1 MTFFDISRK
10 MLKAGFYKY
19 RLYFLCNLSATAL
32 FCCFAVISTNRTFM
46 NASIVNSSISNN
58 IYLPF
63 FLSAVFLFFFLPA
76 SCQAFLASRKQEYGV
91 MFSLGMSRKEAFRN
105 LLFENV
111 IISVL
116 ALAIALAAGTVLS
129 FLFFSVIIYAIDVHG
144 VQWQFCP
151 EAYKLTAVLY
161 TVVVAVAFI
170 LNAGRLMLDKIGTLL
185 KAQYRAE
192 KTGKIGTFLCR
203 LAPNYM
209 RFHLVEWSF
218 VRRHK
223 KEWECRYVLA
233 SLIIAVS
240 VMLTGV
246 CVTLYPAFLQDAK
259 SYSPYD
265 MVYSEIYGMNQVSV
279 QDVLHILEK
288 NGVTVEQVIQL
299 PYIRDDVFN
308 YLPVTEINRDFGCD
322 YQIQEGEFLNL
333 FQYNLE
339 DGYEHNIQPVS
350 TVTISGDRKL
360 QSVGTDVKILFNQNP
375 TFADKTLIINDSD
388 FEKLSAD
395 ITGSAGIA
403 NLFQFQ
409 NWEDSYAG
417 VCEVKEY
424 LQESNQLNEDEQTY
438 YELSSK
444 VEKYQDAKKS
454 GQFLLFL
461 MAFVI
466 GLMIMAEFLLIHS
479 RIQAEKEENSRV
491 VCSLRMLGM
500 IDKEIVKC
508 LCYKNFLRFI
518 PPSVV
523 GTILSFL
530 PSYYLNE
537 SYGMGT
543 NGILAGIVFGVI
555 MTVGTFVVI
564 RRYSEK
570 EEKLYESGFI
580 IQGRGFFERIF

>member
-10 MLKAGFYKY
+10 MLKVGFHKY
-19 RLYFLCNLSATAL
+19 RLYFLCNLSAAAL

-46 NASIVNSSISNN
+46 NGSIVNSSISNN

-63 FLSAVFLFFFLPA
+63 FLSAVFLIFFLPV

-91 MFSLGMSRKEAFRN
+91 MFSLGMSRKEAFEN

-111 IISVL
+111 LISVL
-116 ALAIALAAGTVLS
+116 ALAIALVAGTVLS
-129 FLFFSVIIYAIDVHG
+129 FLFFAVIIYAIDVHG

-161 TVVVAVAFI
+161 TVVVAVSFI
-170 LNAGRLMLDKIGTLL
+170 LNAGRLMLDKIGTLM

-192 KTGKIGTFLCR
+192 KIGKIGTILCR

-209 RFHLVEWSF
+209 TFHLVGLSF

-223 KEWECRYVLA
+223 KEWGLRYLLA
-233 SLIIAVS
+233 SLMIAVS
-240 VMLTGV
+240 VTLAGI
-246 CVTLYPAFLQDAK
+246 CLTLYPAFLQDAK

-265 MVYSEIYGMNQVSV
+265 MVYSEIYGMNQVPL
-279 QDVLHILEK
+279 QDVIHILEK
-288 NGVTVEQVIQL
+288 NGVAVEQIIRL

-308 YLPVTEINRDFGCD
+308 YFPVTEINRDFGCD
-322 YQIQEGEFLNL
+322 YQIQEGQFLNL
-333 FQYNLE
+333 FQYDLE

-350 TVTISGDRKL
+350 AVTISGDRKL
-360 QSVGTDVKILFNQNP
+360 RSVGTDVKILFNQNP

-388 FEKLSAD
+388 FAKLRAD
-395 ITGSAGIA
+395 TPGGAGIA

-417 VCEVKEY
+417 VSGVKEY
-424 LQESNQLNEDEQTY
+424 LHENNPLDENEQLY
-438 YELSSK
+438 YEISSK
-444 VEKYQDAKKS
+444 VEKYQDAEKS
-454 GQFLLFL
+454 GEFLLFL

-466 GLMIMAEFLLIHS
+466 GLIIMAAFLLIHS
-479 RIQAEKEENSRV
+479 CIQIEKEENSRA
-491 VCSLRMLGM
+491 VCSLRLLGM
-500 IDKEIVKC
+500 TDKEIVKC

-518 PPSVV
+518 PPAVV

-537 SYGMGT
+537 RYGMGT
-543 NGILAGIVFGVI
+543 NGILAEIVFGVI
-555 MTVGTFVVI
+555 LAIGIFVVI

-570 EEKLYESGFI
+570 EVKIY
-580 IQGRGFFERIF
+580 

>member
-10 MLKAGFYKY
+10 MLKVGFHKY
-19 RLYFLCNLSATAL
+19 RLYFLCNLSAAAL

-46 NASIVNSSISNN
+46 NGSIVNSSISNN

-63 FLSAVFLFFFLPA
+63 FLSAVFLIFFLPI

-91 MFSLGMSRKEAFRN
+91 MFSLGMSRKEAFEN

-111 IISVL
+111 LISVL
-116 ALAIALAAGTVLS
+116 ALAIALVAGTVLS
-129 FLFFSVIIYAIDVHG
+129 FLFFAVIIYAIDVHG

-161 TVVVAVAFI
+161 TVVVAVSFI
-170 LNAGRLMLDKIGTLL
+170 LNAGRLMLDKIGTLM

-192 KTGKIGTFLCR
+192 KIGKIGTILCR

-209 RFHLVEWSF
+209 TFHLVGLSF

-223 KEWECRYVLA
+223 KEWGLRYLLA
-233 SLIIAVS
+233 SLMIAVS
-240 VMLTGV
+240 VTLAGI
-246 CVTLYPAFLQDAK
+246 CLTLYPAFLQDAK

-265 MVYSEIYGMNQVSV
+265 MVYSEIYGMNQVPL
-279 QDVLHILEK
+279 QDVIHILEK
-288 NGVTVEQVIQL
+288 NGVAVEQIIRL

-308 YLPVTEINRDFGCD
+308 YFPATEINRDFGCD
-322 YQIQEGEFLNL
+322 YQIQEGQFLNL
-333 FQYNLE
+333 FQYDLE

-350 TVTISGDRKL
+350 AVTISGDRKL
-360 QSVGTDVKILFNQNP
+360 RSVGTDVKILFNQNP

-388 FEKLSAD
+388 FAKLRAD
-395 ITGSAGIA
+395 TPGGAGIA

-417 VCEVKEY
+417 VSGVKEY
-424 LQESNQLNEDEQTY
+424 LHENNPLDENEQLY
-438 YELSSK
+438 YEISSK
-444 VEKYQDAKKS
+444 VEKYQDAEKS
-454 GQFLLFL
+454 GEFLLFL

-466 GLMIMAEFLLIHS
+466 GLIIMAAFLLIHS
-479 RIQAEKEENSRV
+479 CIQTEKEENSRA
-491 VCSLRMLGM
+491 VCSLRLLGM
-500 IDKEIVKC
+500 TDKEIVKC

-518 PPSVV
+518 PPAVV

-555 MTVGTFVVI
+555 LAIGIFIVI

-570 EEKLYESGFI
+570 EVKIY
-580 IQGRGFFERIF
+580 

>member
-19 RLYFLCNLSATAL
+19 QLYFLCNLSATAL

-63 FLSAVFLFFFLPA
+63 FLSAVFLVFFLPV

-91 MFSLGMSRKEAFRN
+91 MFSLGMSRKEAFEN

-111 IISVL
+111 LISVL
-116 ALAIALAAGTVLS
+116 ALAIALVAGTVLS
-129 FLFFSVIIYAIDVHG
+129 FLFFAVIIYAIDVHG

-161 TVVVAVAFI
+161 TVVVAVSFI
-170 LNAGRLMLDKIGTLL
+170 LNAGRLMLDKIGTLM

-192 KTGKIGTFLCR
+192 KIGKIGTILCR

-209 RFHLVEWSF
+209 TFHLVGLSF

-223 KEWECRYVLA
+223 KEWGLRYLLA
-233 SLIIAVS
+233 SLMIAVS
-240 VMLTGV
+240 VTLAGI
-246 CVTLYPAFLQDAK
+246 CLTLYPAFLQDAN

-265 MVYSEIYGMNQVSV
+265 MVYSEIYGMNQVPL
-279 QDVLHILEK
+279 QDVIHILEK
-288 NGVTVEQVIQL
+288 NGVAVEQIIRL

-308 YLPVTEINRDFGCD
+308 YFPVTEINRDFGCD
-322 YQIQEGEFLNL
+322 YQIQEGQFLNL
-333 FQYNLE
+333 FQYDLE

-350 TVTISGDRKL
+350 AVTISGDRKL
-360 QSVGTDVKILFNQNP
+360 RSVGTDVKILFNQNP

-388 FEKLSAD
+388 FAKLRAD
-395 ITGSAGIA
+395 TPGGAGIA

-417 VCEVKEY
+417 VSGVKEY
-424 LQESNQLNEDEQTY
+424 LHENNPLDENEQLY
-438 YELSSK
+438 YEISSK
-444 VEKYQDAKKS
+444 VEKYQDAEKS
-454 GQFLLFL
+454 GEFLLFL

-466 GLMIMAEFLLIHS
+466 GLIIMAAFLLIHS
-479 RIQAEKEENSRV
+479 CIQTEKEENSRA
-491 VCSLRMLGM
+491 VCSLRLLGM
-500 IDKEIVKC
+500 TDKEIVKC

-518 PPSVV
+518 PPAVV

-555 MTVGTFVVI
+555 LAIGIFVVI

-570 EEKLYESGFI
+570 EVKIY
-580 IQGRGFFERIF
+580 

>member
-10 MLKAGFYKY
+10 MLKVGFHKY
-19 RLYFLCNLSATAL
+19 RLYFLCNLSAAAL

-46 NASIVNSSISNN
+46 NGSIVNSSISNN

-63 FLSAVFLFFFLPA
+63 FLSAVFLIFFLPV

-91 MFSLGMSRKEAFRN
+91 MFSLGMSRKEAFEN

-111 IISVL
+111 LISVL
-116 ALAIALAAGTVLS
+116 ALAIALVAGTVLS
-129 FLFFSVIIYAIDVHG
+129 FLFFAVIIYAIDVHG

-161 TVVVAVAFI
+161 TVVVAVSFI
-170 LNAGRLMLDKIGTLL
+170 LNAGRLMLDKIGTLM

-192 KTGKIGTFLCR
+192 KIGKIGTILCR

-209 RFHLVEWSF
+209 TFHLVGLSF

-223 KEWECRYVLA
+223 KEWGLRYLLA
-233 SLIIAVS
+233 SLMIAVS
-240 VMLTGV
+240 VTLAGI
-246 CVTLYPAFLQDAK
+246 CLTLYPAFLQDAK

-265 MVYSEIYGMNQVSV
+265 MVYSEIYGMNQVPL
-279 QDVLHILEK
+279 QDVIHILEK
-288 NGVTVEQVIQL
+288 NGVAVEQIIRL

-308 YLPVTEINRDFGCD
+308 YFPVTEINRDFGCD
-322 YQIQEGEFLNL
+322 YQIQEGQFLNL
-333 FQYNLE
+333 FQYDLE

-350 TVTISGDRKL
+350 AVTISGGRKL
-360 QSVGTDVKILFNQNP
+360 RSVGTDVKILFNQNP

-388 FEKLSAD
+388 FAKLRAD
-395 ITGSAGIA
+395 TPGGAGIA
-403 NLFQFQ
+403 NLFQFR

-417 VCEVKEY
+417 VSGVKEY
-424 LQESNQLNEDEQTY
+424 LHENNPLDENEQLY
-438 YELSSK
+438 YEISSK
-444 VEKYQDAKKS
+444 VEKYQDAEKS
-454 GQFLLFL
+454 GEFLLFL

-466 GLMIMAEFLLIHS
+466 GLIIMAAFLLIHS
-479 RIQAEKEENSRV
+479 CIQTEKEENSRA
-491 VCSLRMLGM
+491 VCSLRLLGM
-500 IDKEIVKC
+500 TDKEIVKC

-518 PPSVV
+518 PPVVV

-555 MTVGTFVVI
+555 LAIGIFVVI

-570 EEKLYESGFI
+570 EVKIY
-580 IQGRGFFERIF
+580 

>member
-10 MLKAGFYKY
+10 MLKVGFHKY
-19 RLYFLCNLSATAL
+19 RLYFLCNLSAAAL

-46 NASIVNSSISNN
+46 NGSIVNSSISNN

-63 FLSAVFLFFFLPA
+63 FLSAVFLIFFLPV

-91 MFSLGMSRKEAFRN
+91 MFSLGMSRKEAFEN

-111 IISVL
+111 LISVL
-116 ALAIALAAGTVLS
+116 ALAIALVAGTVLS
-129 FLFFSVIIYAIDVHG
+129 FLFFAVIIYAIDVHG

-161 TVVVAVAFI
+161 TVVVAVSFI
-170 LNAGRLMLDKIGTLL
+170 LNAGRLMLDKIGTLM

-192 KTGKIGTFLCR
+192 KIGKIGTILCR

-209 RFHLVEWSF
+209 TFHLVGLSF

-223 KEWECRYVLA
+223 KEWGLRYLLA
-233 SLIIAVS
+233 SLMIAVS
-240 VMLTGV
+240 VTLAGI
-246 CVTLYPAFLQDAK
+246 CLTLYPAFLQDAK

-265 MVYSEIYGMNQVSV
+265 MVYSEIYGMNQVPL
-279 QDVLHILEK
+279 QDVIHILEK
-288 NGVTVEQVIQL
+288 NGVAVEQIIRL

-308 YLPVTEINRDFGCD
+308 YFPVTEINRDFGCD
-322 YQIQEGEFLNL
+322 YQIQEGQFLNL
-333 FQYNLE
+333 FQYDLE

-350 TVTISGDRKL
+350 AVTISGDRKL
-360 QSVGTDVKILFNQNP
+360 RSVGTDVKILFNQNP

-388 FEKLSAD
+388 FAKLCAD
-395 ITGSAGIA
+395 TPGGAGIA

-417 VCEVKEY
+417 VSGVKGY
-424 LQESNQLNEDEQTY
+424 LHENNPLDENEQLY
-438 YELSSK
+438 YEISSK
-444 VEKYQDAKKS
+444 VEKYQDAEKS
-454 GQFLLFL
+454 AEFLLFL

-466 GLMIMAEFLLIHS
+466 GLIIMATFLLIHS
-479 RIQAEKEENSRV
+479 CIQTEKEENSRA
-491 VCSLRMLGM
+491 VCSLRLLGM
-500 IDKEIVKC
+500 TDKEIVKC

-518 PPSVV
+518 PPAVV

-530 PSYYLNE
+530 PSYCLNE

-555 MTVGTFVVI
+555 LAIGIFVVI

-570 EEKLYESGFI
+570 EVKIY
-580 IQGRGFFERIF
+580 

>member
-10 MLKAGFYKY
+10 MLKVGFHKY
-19 RLYFLCNLSATAL
+19 RLYFLCNLSAAAL

-46 NASIVNSSISNN
+46 NGSIVNSSISNN

-63 FLSAVFLFFFLPA
+63 FLSAVFLIFFLPV

-91 MFSLGMSRKEAFRN
+91 TFSLGMSRKEAFEN

-111 IISVL
+111 LISVL
-116 ALAIALAAGTVLS
+116 ALAIALVAGTVLS
-129 FLFFSVIIYAIDVHG
+129 FLFFAVIIYAIDVHG

-161 TVVVAVAFI
+161 TVVVAVSFI
-170 LNAGRLMLDKIGTLL
+170 LNAGRLMLDKIGTLM

-192 KTGKIGTFLCR
+192 KIGKIGTILCR

-209 RFHLVEWSF
+209 TFHLVGLSF

-223 KEWECRYVLA
+223 KEWGLRYLLA
-233 SLIIAVS
+233 SLMIAVS
-240 VMLTGV
+240 VTLAGI
-246 CVTLYPAFLQDAK
+246 CLTLYPAFLQDAK

-265 MVYSEIYGMNQVSV
+265 MVYSEIYGMNQVPL
-279 QDVLHILEK
+279 QDVIHILEK
-288 NGVTVEQVIQL
+288 NGVTVEQIIRL

-308 YLPVTEINRDFGCD
+308 YFPVTEINRDFGCD
-322 YQIQEGEFLNL
+322 YQIQEGQFLNL
-333 FQYNLE
+333 FQYDLE

-350 TVTISGDRKL
+350 AVTISGDRKL
-360 QSVGTDVKILFNQNP
+360 RSVGTDVKILFNQNP

-388 FEKLSAD
+388 FAKLRAD
-395 ITGSAGIA
+395 TPGGVGIA

-417 VCEVKEY
+417 VSGVKEY
-424 LQESNQLNEDEQTY
+424 LHENNPLDENEQLY
-438 YELSSK
+438 YEISSK
-444 VEKYQDAKKS
+444 VEKYQDAEKS
-454 GQFLLFL
+454 GEFLLFL
-461 MAFVI
+461 LAFVI
-466 GLMIMAEFLLIHS
+466 GLIIMAAFLLIHS
-479 RIQAEKEENSRV
+479 CIQTEKEENSRA
-491 VCSLRMLGM
+491 VCSLRLLGM
-500 IDKEIVKC
+500 TDKEIVKC

-518 PPSVV
+518 PPAVV

-537 SYGMGT
+537 SYGMGM

-555 MTVGTFVVI
+555 LAIGIFVVI

-570 EEKLYESGFI
+570 EVKIY
-580 IQGRGFFERIF
+580 

>member
-10 MLKAGFYKY
+10 MLKVGFHKY
-19 RLYFLCNLSATAL
+19 RLYFLCNLSAAAL

-46 NASIVNSSISNN
+46 NGSIVNSSISNN

-63 FLSAVFLFFFLPA
+63 FLSAVFLIFFLPV

-91 MFSLGMSRKEAFRN
+91 MFSLGMSRKEAFEN

-111 IISVL
+111 LISVL
-116 ALAIALAAGTVLS
+116 ALAIALVAGTVLS
-129 FLFFSVIIYAIDVHG
+129 FLFFAVIIYAIDVHG

-161 TVVVAVAFI
+161 TVVVAVSFI
-170 LNAGRLMLDKIGTLL
+170 LNAGRLMLDKIGTLM

-192 KTGKIGTFLCR
+192 KIGKIGTILCR

-209 RFHLVEWSF
+209 TFHLVGLSF

-223 KEWECRYVLA
+223 KEWGLRYLLA
-233 SLIIAVS
+233 SLMIAVS
-240 VMLTGV
+240 VTLAGI
-246 CVTLYPAFLQDAK
+246 CLTLYPAFLQDAK

-265 MVYSEIYGMNQVSV
+265 MVYSEIYGMNQVPL
-279 QDVLHILEK
+279 QDVIHILEK
-288 NGVTVEQVIQL
+288 NGVAVEQVIRL

-308 YLPVTEINRDFGCD
+308 YFPVTEINRDFGCD
-322 YQIQEGEFLNL
+322 YQIQEGRFLNL
-333 FQYNLE
+333 FQYDLE

-350 TVTISGDRKL
+350 AVTISGDRKL
-360 QSVGTDVKILFNQNP
+360 RSVGTDVKILFNQNP

-388 FEKLSAD
+388 FAKLRAD
-395 ITGSAGIA
+395 TPDGAGLA

-417 VCEVKEY
+417 VSGVKEY
-424 LQESNQLNEDEQTY
+424 LHENNPLDENEQLY
-438 YELSSK
+438 YEISSK
-444 VEKYQDAKKS
+444 VEKYQDAEKS
-454 GQFLLFL
+454 GEFLLFL

-466 GLMIMAEFLLIHS
+466 GLIIMAAFLLIHS
-479 RIQAEKEENSRV
+479 CIQTEKEENSRA
-491 VCSLRMLGM
+491 VCSLRLLGM
-500 IDKEIVKC
+500 TDKEIVKC

-518 PPSVV
+518 PPAVM

-555 MTVGTFVVI
+555 LAIGIFVVI

-570 EEKLYESGFI
+570 EVKIY
-580 IQGRGFFERIF
+580 

>member
-10 MLKAGFYKY
+10 MLKVGFHKY
-19 RLYFLCNLSATAL
+19 RLYFLCNLSAAAL

-46 NASIVNSSISNN
+46 NGSIVNSSISNN

-63 FLSAVFLFFFLPA
+63 FLSAVFLIFFLPV

-91 MFSLGMSRKEAFRN
+91 MFSLGMSRKEAFEN

-111 IISVL
+111 LISVL
-116 ALAIALAAGTVLS
+116 ALAIALVAGTVLS
-129 FLFFSVIIYAIDVHG
+129 FLFFAVIIYAIDVHG

-161 TVVVAVAFI
+161 TVVVAVSFI
-170 LNAGRLMLDKIGTLL
+170 LNAGRLMLDKIGTLM

-192 KTGKIGTFLCR
+192 KIGKIGTILCR

-209 RFHLVEWSF
+209 TFHLVGLSF

-223 KEWECRYVLA
+223 KEWGLRYLLA
-233 SLIIAVS
+233 SLMIAVS
-240 VMLTGV
+240 VALAGI
-246 CVTLYPAFLQDAK
+246 CLTLYPAFLQDAK

-265 MVYSEIYGMNQVSV
+265 MVYSEIYGMNQVPL
-279 QDVLHILEK
+279 QDVIHILEK
-288 NGVTVEQVIQL
+288 NGVAVEQIIRL

-308 YLPVTEINRDFGCD
+308 YFPVTEINRDFGCD
-322 YQIQEGEFLNL
+322 YQIQEGQFLNL
-333 FQYNLE
+333 FQYDLE

-350 TVTISGDRKL
+350 AVTISGDRKL
-360 QSVGTDVKILFNQNP
+360 RSVGTDVKILFNQNP

-388 FEKLSAD
+388 FAKLRAD
-395 ITGSAGIA
+395 TPGGAGIA

-417 VCEVKEY
+417 VSGVKEY
-424 LQESNQLNEDEQTY
+424 LHENNPLDENEQLY
-438 YELSSK
+438 YEISSK
-444 VEKYQDAKKS
+444 VEKYQDAEKS
-454 GQFLLFL
+454 GEFLLFL

-466 GLMIMAEFLLIHS
+466 GLIIMAAFLLIHS
-479 RIQAEKEENSRV
+479 CIQTEKEENSRA
-491 VCSLRMLGM
+491 VCSLRLLGM
-500 IDKEIVKC
+500 TDKEIVKC

-518 PPSVV
+518 PPAVV
-523 GTILSFL
+523 GTILSFM

-555 MTVGTFVVI
+555 LAIGIFVVI

-570 EEKLYESGFI
+570 EVKIY
-580 IQGRGFFERIF
+580 

>member
-10 MLKAGFYKY
+10 MLKVGFHKY
-19 RLYFLCNLSATAL
+19 RLYFLCNLSAAAL

-46 NASIVNSSISNN
+46 NGSIVNSSISNN

-63 FLSAVFLFFFLPA
+63 FLSAVFLIFFLPV

-91 MFSLGMSRKEAFRN
+91 MFSLGMSRKEAFEN

-111 IISVL
+111 LISVL
-116 ALAIALAAGTVLS
+116 ALAIALVAGTVLS
-129 FLFFSVIIYAIDVHG
+129 FLFFAVIIYAIDVHG

-161 TVVVAVAFI
+161 TVVVAVSFI
-170 LNAGRLMLDKIGTLL
+170 LNAGRLMLDKIGTLM

-192 KTGKIGTFLCR
+192 KIGKIGTILCR

-209 RFHLVEWSF
+209 TFHLVGLSF

-223 KEWECRYVLA
+223 KEWGLRYLLA
-233 SLIIAVS
+233 SLMIAVS
-240 VMLTGV
+240 VTLAGI
-246 CVTLYPAFLQDAK
+246 CLTLYPAFLQDAK

-265 MVYSEIYGMNQVSV
+265 MVYSEIYGMNQVPL
-279 QDVLHILEK
+279 QDVIHILEK
-288 NGVTVEQVIQL
+288 NGVAVEQIIRL

-308 YLPVTEINRDFGCD
+308 YFPVTEINRDFGCD
-322 YQIQEGEFLNL
+322 YQIQEGQFLNL
-333 FQYNLE
+333 FQYDLE

-350 TVTISGDRKL
+350 AVTISGDRKL
-360 QSVGTDVKILFNQNP
+360 RSVGTDVKILFNQNP

-388 FEKLSAD
+388 FAKLRAD
-395 ITGSAGIA
+395 TPGGAGIA
-403 NLFQFQ
+403 NLFQFR

-417 VCEVKEY
+417 VSGVKEY
-424 LQESNQLNEDEQTY
+424 LHENNPLDENEQLY
-438 YELSSK
+438 YEISSK
-444 VEKYQDAKKS
+444 VEKYQDAEKS
-454 GQFLLFL
+454 GEFLLFL

-466 GLMIMAEFLLIHS
+466 GLIIMAAFLLIHS
-479 RIQAEKEENSRV
+479 CIQTEKEENSRA
-491 VCSLRMLGM
+491 VCSLRLLGM
-500 IDKEIVKC
+500 TDKEIVKC

-518 PPSVV
+518 PPAVV
-523 GTILSFL
+523 GTILSFM

-555 MTVGTFVVI
+555 LAIGIFVVI

-570 EEKLYESGFI
+570 EVKIY
-580 IQGRGFFERIF
+580 

>member
-10 MLKAGFYKY
+10 MLKVGFHKY
-19 RLYFLCNLSATAL
+19 RLYFLCNLSAAAL

-46 NASIVNSSISNN
+46 NGSIVNSSISNN

-63 FLSAVFLFFFLPA
+63 FLSAVFLIFFLPV

-91 MFSLGMSRKEAFRN
+91 MFSLGMSRKEAFEN

-111 IISVL
+111 LISVL
-116 ALAIALAAGTVLS
+116 ALAIALVAGTVLS
-129 FLFFSVIIYAIDVHG
+129 FLFFAVIIYAIDVHG

-161 TVVVAVAFI
+161 TVVVAVSFI
-170 LNAGRLMLDKIGTLL
+170 LNAGRLMLDKIGTLM

-192 KTGKIGTFLCR
+192 KIGKIGTILCR

-209 RFHLVEWSF
+209 TFHLVGLSF

-223 KEWECRYVLA
+223 KEWGLRYLLA
-233 SLIIAVS
+233 SLMIAVS
-240 VMLTGV
+240 VTLAGI
-246 CVTLYPAFLQDAK
+246 CLTLYPAFLQDAK

-265 MVYSEIYGMNQVSV
+265 MVYSEIYGMNQVSL
-279 QDVLHILEK
+279 QDVIHILEK
-288 NGVTVEQVIQL
+288 NGVAVEQIIRL

-308 YLPVTEINRDFGCD
+308 YFPVTEINRDFGCD
-322 YQIQEGEFLNL
+322 YQIQEGQFLNL
-333 FQYNLE
+333 FQYDLE

-350 TVTISGDRKL
+350 AVTISGDRKL
-360 QSVGTDVKILFNQNP
+360 RSVGTDVKILFNQNP

-388 FEKLSAD
+388 FAKLRAD
-395 ITGSAGIA
+395 TPGGAGIA

-417 VCEVKEY
+417 VSGVKEY
-424 LQESNQLNEDEQTY
+424 LHENNPLDENEQLY
-438 YELSSK
+438 YEISSK
-444 VEKYQDAKKS
+444 VEKYQDAEKS
-454 GQFLLFL
+454 GEFLLFL

-466 GLMIMAEFLLIHS
+466 GLIIMAAFLLIHS
-479 RIQAEKEENSRV
+479 CIQTEKEENSRA
-491 VCSLRMLGM
+491 VCSLRLLGM
-500 IDKEIVKC
+500 TDKEIVKC

-518 PPSVV
+518 PPAVV

-543 NGILAGIVFGVI
+543 NGILAEIVFGVI
-555 MTVGTFVVI
+555 LAIGIFVMI

-570 EEKLYESGFI
+570 EVKIY
-580 IQGRGFFERIF
+580 

>member
-10 MLKAGFYKY
+10 MLKVGFHKY
-19 RLYFLCNLSATAL
+19 RLYFLCNLSAAAL

-46 NASIVNSSISNN
+46 HGSIVNSSISNN

-63 FLSAVFLFFFLPA
+63 FLSAVFLIFFLPV

-91 MFSLGMSRKEAFRN
+91 MFSLGMSRKEAFEN

-111 IISVL
+111 FISVL
-116 ALAIALAAGTVLS
+116 ALAIALVSGTVLS
-129 FLFFSVIIYAIDVHG
+129 FLFFAVIIYAIDVHG

-161 TVVVAVAFI
+161 TVVVAVSFI
-170 LNAGRLMLDKIGTLL
+170 LNAGRLMLDKIGTLM

-192 KTGKIGTFLCR
+192 KIGKIGTILCR

-209 RFHLVEWSF
+209 TFHLMGLSF

-223 KEWECRYVLA
+223 KEWGLRYLLA
-233 SLIIAVS
+233 SLMIAVS
-240 VMLTGV
+240 VTLAGI
-246 CVTLYPAFLQDAK
+246 CLTLYPAFLQDAK

-265 MVYSEIYGMNQVSV
+265 MVYSEIYGMNQVPL
-279 QDVLHILEK
+279 QDVIHILEK
-288 NGVTVEQVIQL
+288 NGVAVEQIIRL
-299 PYIRDDVFN
+299 PYIRDAVFN
-308 YLPVTEINRDFGCD
+308 YFPVTEINRDFGCD
-322 YQIQEGEFLNL
+322 YQIQEGQFLNL
-333 FQYNLE
+333 FQYDLE

-350 TVTISGDRKL
+350 AVTISGDRKL
-360 QSVGTDVKILFNQNP
+360 RSVGTDVKILFNQNP

-388 FEKLSAD
+388 FAKLRAD
-395 ITGSAGIA
+395 TPGGAGIA

-417 VCEVKEY
+417 VSGVKEY
-424 LQESNQLNEDEQTY
+424 LHENNPLDENEQLY
-438 YELSSK
+438 YEISSK
-444 VEKYQDAKKS
+444 VEKYQDAEKS
-454 GQFLLFL
+454 GEFLLFL

-466 GLMIMAEFLLIHS
+466 GLIIMAAFLLIHS
-479 RIQAEKEENSRV
+479 CIQTEKEENSRA
-491 VCSLRMLGM
+491 VCSLRLLGM
-500 IDKEIVKC
+500 TDKEIVKC

-518 PPSVV
+518 PPAVV

-537 SYGMGT
+537 SYGMGM

-555 MTVGTFVVI
+555 LAIGIFVVI

-570 EEKLYESGFI
+570 EVKIY
-580 IQGRGFFERIF
+580 

>member
-10 MLKAGFYKY
+10 MLKVGFHKY
-19 RLYFLCNLSATAL
+19 RLYFLCNLSAAAL

-46 NASIVNSSISNN
+46 NGSIVNSSISNN

-63 FLSAVFLFFFLPA
+63 FLSAVFLIFFLPV

-91 MFSLGMSRKEAFRN
+91 MFSLGMSRKEAFEN

-111 IISVL
+111 LISVL
-116 ALAIALAAGTVLS
+116 ALAIALVAGTVLS
-129 FLFFSVIIYAIDVHG
+129 FLFFAVIIYAIDVHG
-144 VQWQFCP
+144 VQWRFCP

-161 TVVVAVAFI
+161 TVVVAVSFI
-170 LNAGRLMLDKIGTLL
+170 LNAGRLMLDKIGTLM

-192 KTGKIGTFLCR
+192 KIGKIGTILCR

-209 RFHLVEWSF
+209 TFHLVGLSF

-223 KEWECRYVLA
+223 KEWGLRYLLA
-233 SLIIAVS
+233 SLMIAVS
-240 VMLTGV
+240 VTLAGI
-246 CVTLYPAFLQDAK
+246 CLTLYPAFLQDAK

-265 MVYSEIYGMNQVSV
+265 MVYSEIYGMNQVPL
-279 QDVLHILEK
+279 QDVIHILEK
-288 NGVTVEQVIQL
+288 NGVAVEQIIRL
-299 PYIRDDVFN
+299 PYIRDAVFN
-308 YLPVTEINRDFGCD
+308 YFPVTEINRDFGCD
-322 YQIQEGEFLNL
+322 YQIQEGRFLNL
-333 FQYNLE
+333 FQYDLE

-350 TVTISGDRKL
+350 AVTISGDRKL
-360 QSVGTDVKILFNQNP
+360 RSVGTDVKILFNQNP

-388 FEKLSAD
+388 FAKLRAD
-395 ITGSAGIA
+395 TPGGAGIA

-417 VCEVKEY
+417 VSGVKEY
-424 LQESNQLNEDEQTY
+424 LHENNPLDENEQLY
-438 YELSSK
+438 YEISSK
-444 VEKYQDAKKS
+444 VEKYQDAEKS
-454 GQFLLFL
+454 GEFLLFL

-466 GLMIMAEFLLIHS
+466 GLIIMAAFLLIHS
-479 RIQAEKEENSRV
+479 CIQTEKEENSRA
-491 VCSLRMLGM
+491 VCSLRLLGM
-500 IDKEIVKC
+500 TDKEIVKC

-518 PPSVV
+518 PPAVM

-555 MTVGTFVVI
+555 LAIGIFVVI

-570 EEKLYESGFI
+570 EVKIY
-580 IQGRGFFERIF
+580 

>member
-1 MTFFDISRK
+1 
-10 MLKAGFYKY
+10 
-19 RLYFLCNLSATAL
+19 LSATAL

-63 FLSAVFLFFFLPA
+63 FLSAVFLVFFLPV

-91 MFSLGMSRKEAFRN
+91 MFSLGMSRKEAFGN

-129 FLFFSVIIYAIDVHG
+129 FLFFAVIIYAIDVHG

-151 EAYKLTAVLY
+151 EAYKLTAILY

-209 RFHLVEWSF
+209 SFHLVEWSF

-223 KEWECRYVLA
+223 KEWGCRYALA
-233 SLIIAVS
+233 SLMIAVS

-265 MVYSEIYGMNQVSV
+265 MVYSEIYGINQVPL

-308 YLPVTEINRDFGCD
+308 YLPVTEINRNFGCD

-333 FQYNLE
+333 FQYDPE

-350 TVTISGDRKL
+350 T
-360 QSVGTDVKILFNQNP
+360 
-375 TFADKTLIINDSD
+375 
-388 FEKLSAD
+388 
-395 ITGSAGIA
+395 
-403 NLFQFQ
+403 
-409 NWEDSYAG
+409 
-417 VCEVKEY
+417 
-424 LQESNQLNEDEQTY
+424 
-438 YELSSK
+438 
-444 VEKYQDAKKS
+444 
-454 GQFLLFL
+454 
-461 MAFVI
+461 
-466 GLMIMAEFLLIHS
+466 
-479 RIQAEKEENSRV
+479 
-491 VCSLRMLGM
+491 
-500 IDKEIVKC
+500 
-508 LCYKNFLRFI
+508 
-518 PPSVV
+518 
-523 GTILSFL
+523 
-530 PSYYLNE
+530 
-537 SYGMGT
+537 
-543 NGILAGIVFGVI
+543 
-555 MTVGTFVVI
+555 
-564 RRYSEK
+564 
-570 EEKLYESGFI
+570 
-580 IQGRGFFERIF
+580 

>member
-10 MLKAGFYKY
+10 MLKVGFHKY
-19 RLYFLCNLSATAL
+19 RLYFLCNLSAAAL

-46 NASIVNSSISNN
+46 NGSIVNSSISNN

-63 FLSAVFLFFFLPA
+63 FLSAVFLIFFLPV

-91 MFSLGMSRKEAFRN
+91 MFSLGMSRKEAFEN

-111 IISVL
+111 LISVL
-116 ALAIALAAGTVLS
+116 ALAIALVAGTVLS
-129 FLFFSVIIYAIDVHG
+129 FLFFAVIIYAIDVHG

-161 TVVVAVAFI
+161 TVVVAVSFI
-170 LNAGRLMLDKIGTLL
+170 LNAGRLMLDKIGTLM

-192 KTGKIGTFLCR
+192 KIGKIGTILCR

-209 RFHLVEWSF
+209 TFHLVGLSF

-223 KEWECRYVLA
+223 KEWGLRYLLA
-233 SLIIAVS
+233 SLMIAVS
-240 VMLTGV
+240 VTLAGI
-246 CVTLYPAFLQDAK
+246 CLTLYPAFLQDAK

-265 MVYSEIYGMNQVSV
+265 MVYSEIYGMNQVPL
-279 QDVLHILEK
+279 QDVIHILEK
-288 NGVTVEQVIQL
+288 NGVAVEQIIRL

-308 YLPVTEINRDFGCD
+308 YFPVTEINRDFGCD
-322 YQIQEGEFLNL
+322 YQIQEGQFLNL
-333 FQYNLE
+333 FQYDLE
-339 DGYEHNIQPVS
+339 DRYEHNIQPVS
-350 TVTISGDRKL
+350 AVTISGDRKL
-360 QSVGTDVKILFNQNP
+360 RSVGTDVKILFNQNP

-388 FEKLSAD
+388 FAKLRAD
-395 ITGSAGIA
+395 TPGGAGIA

-417 VCEVKEY
+417 VSGVKEY
-424 LQESNQLNEDEQTY
+424 LHENNPLDENEQLY
-438 YELSSK
+438 YEISSK

-454 GQFLLFL
+454 GEFLLFL

-466 GLMIMAEFLLIHS
+466 GLIIMAAFLLIHS
-479 RIQAEKEENSRV
+479 CIQTEKEENSRA
-491 VCSLRMLGM
+491 VCSLRLLGM
-500 IDKEIVKC
+500 TDKEIVKC

-518 PPSVV
+518 PPAVV
-523 GTILSFL
+523 GTILSFM

-555 MTVGTFVVI
+555 LAIGIFVVI

-570 EEKLYESGFI
+570 EVKIY
-580 IQGRGFFERIF
+580 

>member
-63 FLSAVFLFFFLPA
+63 FLSAVFLFFFLPV

-223 KEWECRYVLA
+223 KEWGCRYVLA

-265 MVYSEIYGMNQVSV
+265 MVYSKIYGMNQVSV

-288 NGVTVEQVIQL
+288 NGVTVEQVIQI

-500 IDKEIVKC
+500 IDKEIVK
-508 LCYKNFLRFI
+508 
-518 PPSVV
+518 
-523 GTILSFL
+523 
-530 PSYYLNE
+530 
-537 SYGMGT
+537 
-543 NGILAGIVFGVI
+543 
-555 MTVGTFVVI
+555 
-564 RRYSEK
+564 
-570 EEKLYESGFI
+570 
-580 IQGRGFFERIF
+580 

>member
-10 MLKAGFYKY
+10 MLKVGFHKY
-19 RLYFLCNLSATAL
+19 RLYFLCNLSAAAL

-46 NASIVNSSISNN
+46 NGSIVNSSISNN

-63 FLSAVFLFFFLPA
+63 FLSAVFLIFFLPV

-91 MFSLGMSRKEAFRN
+91 MFSLGMSRKEAFEN

-111 IISVL
+111 LISVL
-116 ALAIALAAGTVLS
+116 ALAIALVAGTVLS
-129 FLFFSVIIYAIDVHG
+129 FLFFAVIIYAIDVHG

-151 EAYKLTAVLY
+151 EAYKLTTVLY
-161 TVVVAVAFI
+161 TVVVAVSFI
-170 LNAGRLMLDKIGTLL
+170 LNAGRLMLDKIGTLM

-192 KTGKIGTFLCR
+192 KIGKIGTILCR
-203 LAPNYM
+203 LVPNYM
-209 RFHLVEWSF
+209 TFHLVGLSF

-223 KEWECRYVLA
+223 KEWGLRYLLA
-233 SLIIAVS
+233 ALMIAVS
-240 VMLTGV
+240 VTLAGI
-246 CVTLYPAFLQDAK
+246 CLTLYPAFLQDAK

-265 MVYSEIYGMNQVSV
+265 MVYSEIYGMNQVPL
-279 QDVLHILEK
+279 QDVIHILEK
-288 NGVTVEQVIQL
+288 NGVAVEQIIRL

-308 YLPVTEINRDFGCD
+308 YFPVTEINRDFGCD
-322 YQIQEGEFLNL
+322 YQIQEGQFLNL
-333 FQYNLE
+333 FQYDLE

-350 TVTISGDRKL
+350 AVTISGDRKL
-360 QSVGTDVKILFNQNP
+360 RSVGTDVKILFNQNP

-388 FEKLSAD
+388 FAKLRAD
-395 ITGSAGIA
+395 TPGGAGVA

-417 VCEVKEY
+417 VSGVKEY
-424 LQESNQLNEDEQTY
+424 LHENNPLDENEQLY
-438 YELSSK
+438 YEISSK
-444 VEKYQDAKKS
+444 VEKYQDAEKS
-454 GQFLLFL
+454 GEFLLFL

-466 GLMIMAEFLLIHS
+466 GLIIMAAFLLIHS
-479 RIQAEKEENSRV
+479 CIQTEKEENSRA
-491 VCSLRMLGM
+491 VCSLRLLGM
-500 IDKEIVKC
+500 TDKEIVKC

-518 PPSVV
+518 PPAVV

-555 MTVGTFVVI
+555 LAIGIFVVI

-570 EEKLYESGFI
+570 EVKIY
-580 IQGRGFFERIF
+580 

>member
-10 MLKAGFYKY
+10 MLKVGFHKY
-19 RLYFLCNLSATAL
+19 RLCFLCNLSAAAL

-46 NASIVNSSISNN
+46 NGSIVNSSISNN

-63 FLSAVFLFFFLPA
+63 FLSAVFLIFFLPV

-91 MFSLGMSRKEAFRN
+91 MFSLGMSRKEAFEN

-111 IISVL
+111 LISVL
-116 ALAIALAAGTVLS
+116 ALAIALVAGTVLS
-129 FLFFSVIIYAIDVHG
+129 FLFFAVIIYAIDVHG

-151 EAYKLTAVLY
+151 EAYKLTTVLY
-161 TVVVAVAFI
+161 TVVVAVPFI
-170 LNAGRLMLDKIGTLL
+170 LNAGRLMLDKIGTLM

-192 KTGKIGTFLCR
+192 KIGKIGTILCR

-209 RFHLVEWSF
+209 TFHLVGLSF

-223 KEWECRYVLA
+223 KEWGLRYLLA
-233 SLIIAVS
+233 SLMIAVS
-240 VMLTGV
+240 VTLAGI
-246 CVTLYPAFLQDAK
+246 CLTLYPAFLQDAK

-265 MVYSEIYGMNQVSV
+265 MVYSEIYGMNQVPL
-279 QDVLHILEK
+279 QDVIHILEK
-288 NGVTVEQVIQL
+288 NGVAVEQIIRL

-308 YLPVTEINRDFGCD
+308 YFPVTEINRDFGCD
-322 YQIQEGEFLNL
+322 YQIQEGQFLNL
-333 FQYNLE
+333 FQYDLE

-350 TVTISGDRKL
+350 AVTISGDRKL
-360 QSVGTDVKILFNQNP
+360 RSVGTDVKILFNQNP

-388 FEKLSAD
+388 FAKLRAD
-395 ITGSAGIA
+395 TPGGAGIA

-409 NWEDSYAG
+409 NWENSYAG
-417 VCEVKEY
+417 VSGVKEY
-424 LQESNQLNEDEQTY
+424 LHENNPLDENEQLY
-438 YELSSK
+438 YEISSK
-444 VEKYQDAKKS
+444 VEKYQDAEKS
-454 GQFLLFL
+454 GEFLLFL

-466 GLMIMAEFLLIHS
+466 GLIIMAAFLLIHS
-479 RIQAEKEENSRV
+479 CIQTEKEENSRA
-491 VCSLRMLGM
+491 VCSLRLLGM
-500 IDKEIVKC
+500 TDKEIVKC

-518 PPSVV
+518 PPAVV

-555 MTVGTFVVI
+555 LAIGIFVVI

-570 EEKLYESGFI
+570 EVKIY
-580 IQGRGFFERIF
+580 

>member
-10 MLKAGFYKY
+10 MLKVGFHKY
-19 RLYFLCNLSATAL
+19 RLYFLCNLSAAAL

-46 NASIVNSSISNN
+46 NGSIVNSSISNN

-63 FLSAVFLFFFLPA
+63 FLSAVFLIFFLPV

-91 MFSLGMSRKEAFRN
+91 MFSLGMSRKEAFEN

-111 IISVL
+111 LISVL
-116 ALAIALAAGTVLS
+116 ALAIALVAGTVLS
-129 FLFFSVIIYAIDVHG
+129 FLFFAVIIYAIDVHG

-161 TVVVAVAFI
+161 TVVVAVSFI
-170 LNAGRLMLDKIGTLL
+170 LNAGRLMLDKIGTLM

-192 KTGKIGTFLCR
+192 KIGKIGTILCR

-209 RFHLVEWSF
+209 TFHLVGLSF

-223 KEWECRYVLA
+223 KEWGLRYLLA
-233 SLIIAVS
+233 SLMIAVS
-240 VMLTGV
+240 VALAGI
-246 CVTLYPAFLQDAK
+246 CLTLYPAFLQDAK

-265 MVYSEIYGMNQVSV
+265 MVYSEIYGMNQVPL
-279 QDVLHILEK
+279 QDVIHILEK
-288 NGVTVEQVIQL
+288 NGVVVEQIIRL

-308 YLPVTEINRDFGCD
+308 YFPVTEINRDFGCD
-322 YQIQEGEFLNL
+322 YQIQEGQFLNL
-333 FQYNLE
+333 FQYDLE

-350 TVTISGDRKL
+350 AVTISGDRKL
-360 QSVGTDVKILFNQNP
+360 RSVGTDVKILFNQNP

-388 FEKLSAD
+388 FAKLRAD
-395 ITGSAGIA
+395 TPGGAGIA

-417 VCEVKEY
+417 VSGVKEY
-424 LQESNQLNEDEQTY
+424 LHENNPLDENEQLY
-438 YELSSK
+438 YGISSK
-444 VEKYQDAKKS
+444 VEKYQDAEKS
-454 GQFLLFL
+454 GEFLLFL

-466 GLMIMAEFLLIHS
+466 GLIIMAAFLLIHS
-479 RIQAEKEENSRV
+479 CIQTEKEENSRA
-491 VCSLRMLGM
+491 VCSLRLLGM
-500 IDKEIVKC
+500 TDKEIVKC

-518 PPSVV
+518 PPAVV

-543 NGILAGIVFGVI
+543 NGILAEIVFGVI
-555 MTVGTFVVI
+555 LAIGIFVVI

-570 EEKLYESGFI
+570 EVKIY
-580 IQGRGFFERIF
+580 

>member
-10 MLKAGFYKY
+10 MLKVGFHKY

-46 NASIVNSSISNN
+46 NGSIVNSSISNN

-63 FLSAVFLFFFLPA
+63 FLSAVFLIFFLPV

-91 MFSLGMSRKEAFRN
+91 MFSLGMSRKEAFEN

-111 IISVL
+111 LISVL
-116 ALAIALAAGTVLS
+116 ALAIALVAGTVLS
-129 FLFFSVIIYAIDVHG
+129 FLFFAVIIYAIDVHG

-151 EAYKLTAVLY
+151 EAYKLTTVLY
-161 TVVVAVAFI
+161 TVVVAVSFI
-170 LNAGRLMLDKIGTLL
+170 LNAGRLMLDKIGTLM

-192 KTGKIGTFLCR
+192 KIGKIGTILCR

-209 RFHLVEWSF
+209 TFHLVGLSF

-223 KEWECRYVLA
+223 KEWGLRYLLA
-233 SLIIAVS
+233 SLMIAVS
-240 VMLTGV
+240 VTLAGI
-246 CVTLYPAFLQDAK
+246 CLTLYPAFLQDAK

-265 MVYSEIYGMNQVSV
+265 MVYSEIYGMNQVPL
-279 QDVLHILEK
+279 QDVIHILEK
-288 NGVTVEQVIQL
+288 NGVAVEQIIRL

-308 YLPVTEINRDFGCD
+308 YFPVTEINRDFGCD
-322 YQIQEGEFLNL
+322 YQIQEGQFLNL
-333 FQYNLE
+333 FQYDLE

-350 TVTISGDRKL
+350 AVTISGDRKL
-360 QSVGTDVKILFNQNP
+360 RSVGTDVKILFNQNP

-388 FEKLSAD
+388 FAKLRAD
-395 ITGSAGIA
+395 TPGGAGIA

-409 NWEDSYAG
+409 NWENSYAG
-417 VCEVKEY
+417 VSGVKEY
-424 LQESNQLNEDEQTY
+424 LHENNPLDENEQLY
-438 YELSSK
+438 YEISSK
-444 VEKYQDAKKS
+444 VEKYQDAEKS
-454 GQFLLFL
+454 GEFLLFL
-461 MAFVI
+461 LAFVI
-466 GLMIMAEFLLIHS
+466 GLIIMAAFLLIHS
-479 RIQAEKEENSRV
+479 CIQTEKEENSRA
-491 VCSLRMLGM
+491 VCSLRLLGM
-500 IDKEIVKC
+500 TDKEIVKC

-518 PPSVV
+518 PPAVV

-555 MTVGTFVVI
+555 LAIGIFVVI

-570 EEKLYESGFI
+570 EVKIY
-580 IQGRGFFERIF
+580 

>member
-10 MLKAGFYKY
+10 MLKVGFHKY
-19 RLYFLCNLSATAL
+19 RLYFLCNLSAAAL

-46 NASIVNSSISNN
+46 NGSIVNSSISNN

-63 FLSAVFLFFFLPA
+63 FLSAVFLIFFLPV

-91 MFSLGMSRKEAFRN
+91 MFSLGMSRKEAFEN

-111 IISVL
+111 LISVL
-116 ALAIALAAGTVLS
+116 ALAIALVAGTVLS
-129 FLFFSVIIYAIDVHG
+129 FLFFAVIIYAIDVHG

-161 TVVVAVAFI
+161 TVVVAVSFI
-170 LNAGRLMLDKIGTLL
+170 LNAGRLMLDKIGTLM

-192 KTGKIGTFLCR
+192 KIGKIGTILCR

-209 RFHLVEWSF
+209 TFHLVGLSF

-223 KEWECRYVLA
+223 KEWGLRYLLA
-233 SLIIAVS
+233 SLMIAVS
-240 VMLTGV
+240 VTLAGI
-246 CVTLYPAFLQDAK
+246 CLTLYPAFLQDAK

-265 MVYSEIYGMNQVSV
+265 MVYSEIYGMNQVPL
-279 QDVLHILEK
+279 QDVIHILEK
-288 NGVTVEQVIQL
+288 NGVTVEQIIRL

-308 YLPVTEINRDFGCD
+308 YFPVTEINRDFGCD
-322 YQIQEGEFLNL
+322 YQIQEGQFLNL
-333 FQYNLE
+333 FQYDLE

-350 TVTISGDRKL
+350 AVTISGYRKL
-360 QSVGTDVKILFNQNP
+360 RSVGTDVKILFNQNP

-388 FEKLSAD
+388 FAKLRAD
-395 ITGSAGIA
+395 TPGGVGIA

-417 VCEVKEY
+417 VSGVKEY
-424 LQESNQLNEDEQTY
+424 LHENNPLDENEQLY
-438 YELSSK
+438 YEISSK
-444 VEKYQDAKKS
+444 VEKYQDAEKS
-454 GQFLLFL
+454 GEFLLFL

-466 GLMIMAEFLLIHS
+466 GLIIMAAFLLIHS
-479 RIQAEKEENSRV
+479 CIQTEKEENSRA
-491 VCSLRMLGM
+491 VCSLRLLGM
-500 IDKEIVKC
+500 TDKEIVKC

-518 PPSVV
+518 PPAVV

-555 MTVGTFVVI
+555 LAIGIFVVI

-570 EEKLYESGFI
+570 EVKIY
-580 IQGRGFFERIF
+580 

>member
-10 MLKAGFYKY
+10 MLKVGFHKY
-19 RLYFLCNLSATAL
+19 RLYFLCNLSAAAL

-46 NASIVNSSISNN
+46 NGSIVNSSISNN

-63 FLSAVFLFFFLPA
+63 FLSAVFLIFFLPV

-91 MFSLGMSRKEAFRN
+91 MFSLGMSRKEAFEN

-111 IISVL
+111 LISVL
-116 ALAIALAAGTVLS
+116 ALAIALVAGTVLS
-129 FLFFSVIIYAIDVHG
+129 FLFFAVIIYAIDVHG

-151 EAYKLTAVLY
+151 EAYKLTTVLY
-161 TVVVAVAFI
+161 TVVVAVSFI
-170 LNAGRLMLDKIGTLL
+170 LNAGRLMLDKIGTLM

-192 KTGKIGTFLCR
+192 KIGKIGTILCR

-209 RFHLVEWSF
+209 TFHLVGLSF

-223 KEWECRYVLA
+223 KEWGLRYLLA
-233 SLIIAVS
+233 SLMIAVS
-240 VMLTGV
+240 VTLAGI
-246 CVTLYPAFLQDAK
+246 CLTLYPAFLQDAK

-265 MVYSEIYGMNQVSV
+265 MVYSEIYGMNQVPL
-279 QDVLHILEK
+279 QDVIHILEK
-288 NGVTVEQVIQL
+288 NGVAVEQIIRL

-308 YLPVTEINRDFGCD
+308 YFPVTEINRDFGCD
-322 YQIQEGEFLNL
+322 YQIQEGQFLNL
-333 FQYNLE
+333 FQYDLE

-350 TVTISGDRKL
+350 AVTISGDRKL
-360 QSVGTDVKILFNQNP
+360 RSVGTDVKILFNQNP

-388 FEKLSAD
+388 FAKLRAD
-395 ITGSAGIA
+395 TPGGAGIA

-417 VCEVKEY
+417 VSGVKEY
-424 LQESNQLNEDEQTY
+424 LHENNPLDENEQLY
-438 YELSSK
+438 YEISSK
-444 VEKYQDAKKS
+444 VEKYQDAEKS
-454 GQFLLFL
+454 GEFLLFL

-466 GLMIMAEFLLIHS
+466 GLIIMAAFLLIHS
-479 RIQAEKEENSRV
+479 CIQTEKEENSRA
-491 VCSLRMLGM
+491 VCSLRLLGM
-500 IDKEIVKC
+500 TDKEIVKC

-518 PPSVV
+518 PPAVV
-523 GTILSFL
+523 GTILSFM

-555 MTVGTFVVI
+555 LAIGIFVVI

-570 EEKLYESGFI
+570 EVKIY
-580 IQGRGFFERIF
+580 

>member
-10 MLKAGFYKY
+10 MLKVGFHKY
-19 RLYFLCNLSATAL
+19 RLYFLCNLSAAAL

-46 NASIVNSSISNN
+46 NGSIVNSSISNN

-63 FLSAVFLFFFLPA
+63 FLSAVFLIFFLPV

-91 MFSLGMSRKEAFRN
+91 MFSLGMSRKEAFEN

-111 IISVL
+111 LISVL
-116 ALAIALAAGTVLS
+116 ALAIALVAGTVLS
-129 FLFFSVIIYAIDVHG
+129 FLFFAVIIYAIDVHG

-161 TVVVAVAFI
+161 TVVVAVSFI
-170 LNAGRLMLDKIGTLL
+170 LNAGRLMLDKIGTLM

-192 KTGKIGTFLCR
+192 KIGKIGTILCR

-209 RFHLVEWSF
+209 TFHLVGLSF

-223 KEWECRYVLA
+223 KEWGLRYLLA
-233 SLIIAVS
+233 SLMIAVS
-240 VMLTGV
+240 VTLAGI
-246 CVTLYPAFLQDAK
+246 CLTLYPAFLQDAK
-259 SYSPYD
+259 SYSLYD
-265 MVYSEIYGMNQVSV
+265 MVYSEIYGMNQVPL
-279 QDVLHILEK
+279 QDVIHILEK
-288 NGVTVEQVIQL
+288 NGVAVEQIVRL

-308 YLPVTEINRDFGCD
+308 YFPVTEINRDFGCD
-322 YQIQEGEFLNL
+322 YQIQEGQFLNL
-333 FQYNLE
+333 FQYDLE

-350 TVTISGDRKL
+350 AVTISGDRKL
-360 QSVGTDVKILFNQNP
+360 RSVGTDVKILFNQNP

-388 FEKLSAD
+388 FAKLRAD
-395 ITGSAGIA
+395 TPGGAGIA

-417 VCEVKEY
+417 VSGVKEY
-424 LQESNQLNEDEQTY
+424 LHENNPLDENEQLY
-438 YELSSK
+438 YEISSK
-444 VEKYQDAKKS
+444 VEKYQDAEKS
-454 GQFLLFL
+454 GEFLLFL

-466 GLMIMAEFLLIHS
+466 GLIIMAAFLLIHS
-479 RIQAEKEENSRV
+479 CIQTEKEENSRA
-491 VCSLRMLGM
+491 VCSLRLLGM
-500 IDKEIVKC
+500 TDKEIVKC

-518 PPSVV
+518 PPAVV

-555 MTVGTFVVI
+555 LAIGIFVVI

-570 EEKLYESGFI
+570 EVKIY
-580 IQGRGFFERIF
+580 

>member
-10 MLKAGFYKY
+10 MLKVGFHKY
-19 RLYFLCNLSATAL
+19 RLYFLCNLSAAAL

-46 NASIVNSSISNN
+46 NGSIVNSSISNN

-63 FLSAVFLFFFLPA
+63 FLSAVFLIFFLPV

-91 MFSLGMSRKEAFRN
+91 MFSLGMSRKEAFEN

-111 IISVL
+111 LISVL
-116 ALAIALAAGTVLS
+116 ALAIALVAGTVLS
-129 FLFFSVIIYAIDVHG
+129 FLFFAVIIYAIDVHG

-161 TVVVAVAFI
+161 TVVVAVSFI
-170 LNAGRLMLDKIGTLL
+170 LNAGRLMLDKIGTLM

-192 KTGKIGTFLCR
+192 KIGKIGTILCR

-209 RFHLVEWSF
+209 TFHLVGLSF

-223 KEWECRYVLA
+223 KEWGLRYLLA
-233 SLIIAVS
+233 SLMIAVS
-240 VMLTGV
+240 VTLAGI
-246 CVTLYPAFLQDAK
+246 CLTLYPAFLQDAK

-265 MVYSEIYGMNQVSV
+265 MVYSEIYGMNQVPL
-279 QDVLHILEK
+279 QDVIHILEK
-288 NGVTVEQVIQL
+288 NGVAVEQIVRL

-308 YLPVTEINRDFGCD
+308 YFPVTEINRDFGCD
-322 YQIQEGEFLNL
+322 YQIQEGQFLNL
-333 FQYNLE
+333 FQYDLE

-350 TVTISGDRKL
+350 AVTISGDRKL
-360 QSVGTDVKILFNQNP
+360 RSVGTDVKILFNQNP

-388 FEKLSAD
+388 FAKLRAD
-395 ITGSAGIA
+395 TPGGAGIA

-417 VCEVKEY
+417 VSGVKEY
-424 LQESNQLNEDEQTY
+424 LHENNPLDENEQLY
-438 YELSSK
+438 YEISSK
-444 VEKYQDAKKS
+444 VEKYQDAEKS
-454 GQFLLFL
+454 GEFLLFL

-466 GLMIMAEFLLIHS
+466 GLIIMAAFLLIHS
-479 RIQAEKEENSRV
+479 CIQTEKEENSRA
-491 VCSLRMLGM
+491 VCSLRLLGM
-500 IDKEIVKC
+500 TDKEIVKC

-518 PPSVV
+518 PPAVV

-555 MTVGTFVVI
+555 LAIGIFVVI

-570 EEKLYESGFI
+570 EVKIY
-580 IQGRGFFERIF
+580 

>member
-10 MLKAGFYKY
+10 MLKVGFHKY
-19 RLYFLCNLSATAL
+19 RLYFLCNLSAAAL

-46 NASIVNSSISNN
+46 NGSIVNSSISNN

-63 FLSAVFLFFFLPA
+63 FLSAVFLIFFLPV

-91 MFSLGMSRKEAFRN
+91 MFSLGMSRKEAFEN

-111 IISVL
+111 LISVL
-116 ALAIALAAGTVLS
+116 ALAIALVAGTVLS
-129 FLFFSVIIYAIDVHG
+129 FLFFAVIIYAIDVHG

-161 TVVVAVAFI
+161 TVVVAVSFI
-170 LNAGRLMLDKIGTLL
+170 LNAGRLMLDKIGTLM

-192 KTGKIGTFLCR
+192 KIGKIGTILCR

-209 RFHLVEWSF
+209 TFHLVGLSF

-223 KEWECRYVLA
+223 KEWGLRYLLA
-233 SLIIAVS
+233 SLMIAVS
-240 VMLTGV
+240 VTLAGI
-246 CVTLYPAFLQDAK
+246 CLTLYPAFLQDAK

-265 MVYSEIYGMNQVSV
+265 MVYSEIYGMNQVPL
-279 QDVLHILEK
+279 QDVIHILEK
-288 NGVTVEQVIQL
+288 NGVAVEQVIRL

-308 YLPVTEINRDFGCD
+308 YFPVTEINRDFGCD
-322 YQIQEGEFLNL
+322 YQIQEGRFLNL
-333 FQYNLE
+333 FQYDLE

-350 TVTISGDRKL
+350 AVTISGDRKL
-360 QSVGTDVKILFNQNP
+360 RSVGTDVKILFNQNP

-388 FEKLSAD
+388 FAKLRAD
-395 ITGSAGIA
+395 TPDGAGIA

-417 VCEVKEY
+417 VSGVKEY
-424 LQESNQLNEDEQTY
+424 LHENNPLDENEQLY
-438 YELSSK
+438 YEISSK
-444 VEKYQDAKKS
+444 VEKYQDAEKS
-454 GQFLLFL
+454 GEFLLFL

-466 GLMIMAEFLLIHS
+466 GLIIMAAFLLIHS
-479 RIQAEKEENSRV
+479 CIQTEKEENSRA
-491 VCSLRMLGM
+491 VCSLRLLGM
-500 IDKEIVKC
+500 TDKEIVKC

-518 PPSVV
+518 PPAVM

-555 MTVGTFVVI
+555 LAIGIFVVI

-570 EEKLYESGFI
+570 EVKIY
-580 IQGRGFFERIF
+580 

>member
-10 MLKAGFYKY
+10 MLKVGFHKY
-19 RLYFLCNLSATAL
+19 RLYFLCNLSAAAL

-46 NASIVNSSISNN
+46 NGSIVNSSISNN

-63 FLSAVFLFFFLPA
+63 FLSAVFLIFFLPV

-91 MFSLGMSRKEAFRN
+91 MFSLGMSRKEAFEN

-111 IISVL
+111 LISVL
-116 ALAIALAAGTVLS
+116 ALAIALVAGTVLS
-129 FLFFSVIIYAIDVHG
+129 FLFFAVIIYAIDVYG

-161 TVVVAVAFI
+161 TVVVAVSFI
-170 LNAGRLMLDKIGTLL
+170 LNAGRLMLDKIGTLM

-192 KTGKIGTFLCR
+192 KIGKIGTILCR

-209 RFHLVEWSF
+209 TFHLVGLSF

-223 KEWECRYVLA
+223 KEWGLRYLLA
-233 SLIIAVS
+233 SLMIAVS
-240 VMLTGV
+240 VMLAGI
-246 CVTLYPAFLQDAK
+246 CLTLYPAFLQDAK

-265 MVYSEIYGMNQVSV
+265 MVYSEIYGMNQVPL
-279 QDVLHILEK
+279 QDVIHILEK
-288 NGVTVEQVIQL
+288 NGVAVEQIIRL

-308 YLPVTEINRDFGCD
+308 YFPVTEINRDFGCD
-322 YQIQEGEFLNL
+322 YQIQEGQFLNL
-333 FQYNLE
+333 FQYDLE

-350 TVTISGDRKL
+350 AVTISGDRKL
-360 QSVGTDVKILFNQNP
+360 RSVGTDVKILFNQNP

-388 FEKLSAD
+388 FAKLRAD
-395 ITGSAGIA
+395 TPGGAGIA

-417 VCEVKEY
+417 VSGVKEY
-424 LQESNQLNEDEQTY
+424 LHENNPLDENEQLY
-438 YELSSK
+438 YEISSK
-444 VEKYQDAKKS
+444 VEKYQDAEKS
-454 GQFLLFL
+454 GEFLLFL

-466 GLMIMAEFLLIHS
+466 GLIIMAAFLLIHS
-479 RIQAEKEENSRV
+479 CIQTEKEENSRA
-491 VCSLRMLGM
+491 VCSLRLLGM
-500 IDKEIVKC
+500 TDKEIVKC

-518 PPSVV
+518 PPAVV
-523 GTILSFL
+523 GTILSFM

-555 MTVGTFVVI
+555 LAIGIFVVI

-570 EEKLYESGFI
+570 EVKIY
-580 IQGRGFFERIF
+580 

>member
-19 RLYFLCNLSATAL
+19 RLYFLCNLSAAAL

-46 NASIVNSSISNN
+46 NGSIVNSSISNN

-63 FLSAVFLFFFLPA
+63 FLSAVFLIFFLPV

-91 MFSLGMSRKEAFRN
+91 MFSLGMSRKEAFEN

-111 IISVL
+111 LISVL
-116 ALAIALAAGTVLS
+116 ALAIALVAGTVLS
-129 FLFFSVIIYAIDVHG
+129 FLFFAVIIYAIDVYG

-161 TVVVAVAFI
+161 TVVVAVSFI
-170 LNAGRLMLDKIGTLL
+170 LNAGRLMLDKIGTLM

-192 KTGKIGTFLCR
+192 KIGKIGTILCR

-209 RFHLVEWSF
+209 TFHLVGLSF

-223 KEWECRYVLA
+223 KEWGLRYLLA
-233 SLIIAVS
+233 SLMIAVS
-240 VMLTGV
+240 VTLAGI
-246 CVTLYPAFLQDAK
+246 CLTLYPAFLQDAK

-265 MVYSEIYGMNQVSV
+265 MVYSEIYGMNQVPL
-279 QDVLHILEK
+279 QDVIHILEK
-288 NGVTVEQVIQL
+288 NGVAVEQIIRL

-308 YLPVTEINRDFGCD
+308 YFPVTEINRDFGCD
-322 YQIQEGEFLNL
+322 YQIQEGQFLNL
-333 FQYNLE
+333 FQYDLE

-350 TVTISGDRKL
+350 AVTISGDRKL
-360 QSVGTDVKILFNQNP
+360 RSVGTDVKILFNQNP

-388 FEKLSAD
+388 FAKLRAD
-395 ITGSAGIA
+395 TPGGAGIA

-417 VCEVKEY
+417 VSGVKEY
-424 LQESNQLNEDEQTY
+424 LHENNPLDENEQLY
-438 YELSSK
+438 YEISSK
-444 VEKYQDAKKS
+444 VEKYQDAEKS
-454 GQFLLFL
+454 GEFLLFL

-466 GLMIMAEFLLIHS
+466 GLIIMAAFLLIHS
-479 RIQAEKEENSRV
+479 CIQTEKEENSRA
-491 VCSLRMLGM
+491 VCSLRLLGM
-500 IDKEIVKC
+500 TDKEIVKC

-518 PPSVV
+518 PPAVV
-523 GTILSFL
+523 GTILSFM

-555 MTVGTFVVI
+555 LAIGIFVVI

-570 EEKLYESGFI
+570 EVKIS
-580 IQGRGFFERIF
+580 

>member
-10 MLKAGFYKY
+10 MLKVGFHKY

-46 NASIVNSSISNN
+46 NGSIVNSSISNN

-63 FLSAVFLFFFLPA
+63 FLSAVFLIFFLPV

-91 MFSLGMSRKEAFRN
+91 MFSLGMSRKEAFEN

-111 IISVL
+111 LISVL
-116 ALAIALAAGTVLS
+116 ALAIALVAGTVLS
-129 FLFFSVIIYAIDVHG
+129 FLFFAVIIYAIDVHG

-161 TVVVAVAFI
+161 TVVVAVSFI
-170 LNAGRLMLDKIGTLL
+170 LNAGRLMLDKIGTLM

-192 KTGKIGTFLCR
+192 KIGKIGTILCR

-209 RFHLVEWSF
+209 TFHLVGLSF

-223 KEWECRYVLA
+223 KEWGLRYLLA
-233 SLIIAVS
+233 SLMIAVS
-240 VMLTGV
+240 VTLAGI
-246 CVTLYPAFLQDAK
+246 CLTLYPAFLQDAK

-265 MVYSEIYGMNQVSV
+265 MVYSEIYGMNQVPL
-279 QDVLHILEK
+279 QDVIHILEK
-288 NGVTVEQVIQL
+288 NGVAVEHIIRL

-308 YLPVTEINRDFGCD
+308 YFPVTEINRDFGCD
-322 YQIQEGEFLNL
+322 YQIQEGQFLNL
-333 FQYNLE
+333 FQYDLE

-350 TVTISGDRKL
+350 AVTISGDRKL
-360 QSVGTDVKILFNQNP
+360 RSVGTDVKILFNQNP

-388 FEKLSAD
+388 FAKLRAD
-395 ITGSAGIA
+395 TPGGAGIA

-417 VCEVKEY
+417 VSGVKEY
-424 LQESNQLNEDEQTY
+424 LHENNPLDEKEQLY
-438 YELSSK
+438 YEISSK
-444 VEKYQDAKKS
+444 VEKYQDAEKS
-454 GQFLLFL
+454 GEFLLFL

-466 GLMIMAEFLLIHS
+466 GLIIMAVFLLIHS
-479 RIQAEKEENSRV
+479 CIQAEKEENSRA
-491 VCSLRMLGM
+491 VCSLRLLGM
-500 IDKEIVKC
+500 TDKEIVKC

-518 PPSVV
+518 PPAVV

-555 MTVGTFVVI
+555 LAIGIFVVI

-570 EEKLYESGFI
+570 EVKIY
-580 IQGRGFFERIF
+580 

>member
-10 MLKAGFYKY
+10 ILKFGFHKY
-19 RLYFLCNLSATAL
+19 RLYFLCNLSAAAL

-46 NASIVNSSISNN
+46 NGSIVNSSISNN

-63 FLSAVFLFFFLPA
+63 FLSAVFLIFFLPV

-91 MFSLGMSRKEAFRN
+91 MFSLGMSRKEAFEN

-111 IISVL
+111 LISVL
-116 ALAIALAAGTVLS
+116 ALAIALVAGTVLS
-129 FLFFSVIIYAIDVHG
+129 FLFFAVIIYAIDVHG

-161 TVVVAVAFI
+161 TVVVAVSFI
-170 LNAGRLMLDKIGTLL
+170 LNAGRLMLDKIGTLM

-192 KTGKIGTFLCR
+192 KIGKIGTILCR

-209 RFHLVEWSF
+209 TFHLVGLSF

-223 KEWECRYVLA
+223 KEWGLRYFLA
-233 SLIIAVS
+233 SLMIAVS
-240 VMLTGV
+240 VTLAGI
-246 CVTLYPAFLQDAK
+246 CLTLYPAFLQDAK

-265 MVYSEIYGMNQVSV
+265 MVYSEIYGMNQVPL
-279 QDVLHILEK
+279 QDVIHILEK
-288 NGVTVEQVIQL
+288 NGVAVEQIIRL

-308 YLPVTEINRDFGCD
+308 YFPVTEINRDFGCD
-322 YQIQEGEFLNL
+322 YQIQEGQFLNL
-333 FQYNLE
+333 FQYDLE

-350 TVTISGDRKL
+350 AVTISGDRKL
-360 QSVGTDVKILFNQNP
+360 RSVGTDVKILFNQNP

-388 FEKLSAD
+388 FAKLRAD
-395 ITGSAGIA
+395 TPGGAGIA

-417 VCEVKEY
+417 VSGVKEY
-424 LQESNQLNEDEQTY
+424 LHENNPLDENEQLY
-438 YELSSK
+438 YEISSK
-444 VEKYQDAKKS
+444 VEKYQDAEKS
-454 GQFLLFL
+454 GEFLLFL
-461 MAFVI
+461 LAFVI
-466 GLMIMAEFLLIHS
+466 GFIIMAAFLLIHS
-479 RIQAEKEENSRV
+479 CIQTEKEENSRA
-491 VCSLRMLGM
+491 VCSLRLLGM
-500 IDKEIVKC
+500 TDKEIVKC

-518 PPSVV
+518 PPAVV
-523 GTILSFL
+523 GTILSFM

-555 MTVGTFVVI
+555 LAIGIFVVI

-570 EEKLYESGFI
+570 EVKIY
-580 IQGRGFFERIF
+580 

>member
-10 MLKAGFYKY
+10 MLKVGFHKY
-19 RLYFLCNLSATAL
+19 RLYFLCNLSAAAL

-46 NASIVNSSISNN
+46 NGSIVNSSISNN

-63 FLSAVFLFFFLPA
+63 FLSAVFLIFFLPV

-91 MFSLGMSRKEAFRN
+91 MFSLGMSRKEAFEN

-111 IISVL
+111 LISVL
-116 ALAIALAAGTVLS
+116 ALAIALVAGTVLS
-129 FLFFSVIIYAIDVHG
+129 FLFFAVIIYAIDVHG

-161 TVVVAVAFI
+161 TVVVAVSFI
-170 LNAGRLMLDKIGTLL
+170 LNAGRLMLDKIGTLM

-192 KTGKIGTFLCR
+192 KIGKIGTILCR
-203 LAPNYM
+203 RAPNYM
-209 RFHLVEWSF
+209 IFHLVGLSF

-223 KEWECRYVLA
+223 KEWGLRYLLA
-233 SLIIAVS
+233 SLMIAVS
-240 VMLTGV
+240 VTLAGI
-246 CVTLYPAFLQDAK
+246 CLTLYPAFLQDAK

-265 MVYSEIYGMNQVSV
+265 MVYSEIYGMNQVPL
-279 QDVLHILEK
+279 QDVIHILEK
-288 NGVTVEQVIQL
+288 NGVAVEQIIRL

-308 YLPVTEINRDFGCD
+308 YFPVTEINRDFGCD
-322 YQIQEGEFLNL
+322 YQIQEGQFLNL
-333 FQYNLE
+333 FQYDLE

-350 TVTISGDRKL
+350 AVTISGDRKL
-360 QSVGTDVKILFNQNP
+360 RSVGTDVKILFNQNP

-388 FEKLSAD
+388 FAKLRAD
-395 ITGSAGIA
+395 TPGGAGIA

-417 VCEVKEY
+417 VSGLKEY
-424 LQESNQLNEDEQTY
+424 LHENNPLDENEQLY
-438 YELSSK
+438 YEISSK
-444 VEKYQDAKKS
+444 VEKYQDAEKS
-454 GQFLLFL
+454 GEFLLFL

-466 GLMIMAEFLLIHS
+466 GLIIMAAFLLIHS
-479 RIQAEKEENSRV
+479 CIQTEKEENSRA
-491 VCSLRMLGM
+491 VCSLRLLGM
-500 IDKEIVKC
+500 TDKEIVKC

-518 PPSVV
+518 PPAVV
-523 GTILSFL
+523 GTILSFM

-555 MTVGTFVVI
+555 LAIGIFVVI

-570 EEKLYESGFI
+570 EVKIY
-580 IQGRGFFERIF
+580 

>member
-10 MLKAGFYKY
+10 MLKVGFHKY
-19 RLYFLCNLSATAL
+19 RLYFLCNLSAAAL

-46 NASIVNSSISNN
+46 NGSIVNSSISNN

-63 FLSAVFLFFFLPA
+63 FLSAVFLIFFLPV

-91 MFSLGMSRKEAFRN
+91 MFSLGMSRKEAFEN

-111 IISVL
+111 LISVL
-116 ALAIALAAGTVLS
+116 ALAIALVAGTVLS
-129 FLFFSVIIYAIDVHG
+129 FLFFAVIIYAIDVHG

-161 TVVVAVAFI
+161 TVVVAVSFI
-170 LNAGRLMLDKIGTLL
+170 LNAGRLMLDKIGTLM

-192 KTGKIGTFLCR
+192 KIGKIGTILCR

-209 RFHLVEWSF
+209 TFHLVGLSF

-223 KEWECRYVLA
+223 KEWGLRYLLA
-233 SLIIAVS
+233 SLMIAVS
-240 VMLTGV
+240 VALAGI
-246 CVTLYPAFLQDAK
+246 CLTLYPAFLQDAK

-265 MVYSEIYGMNQVSV
+265 MVYSEIYGMNQVPL
-279 QDVLHILEK
+279 QDVIHILEK
-288 NGVTVEQVIQL
+288 NGVAVEQIIRL

-308 YLPVTEINRDFGCD
+308 YFPVTEINRDFGCD
-322 YQIQEGEFLNL
+322 YQIQEGQFLNL
-333 FQYNLE
+333 FQYDLE

-350 TVTISGDRKL
+350 AVTISGDRKL
-360 QSVGTDVKILFNQNP
+360 RSVGTDVKILFNQNP

-388 FEKLSAD
+388 FAKLRAD
-395 ITGSAGIA
+395 TPGGAGIA

-417 VCEVKEY
+417 VSGVKEY
-424 LQESNQLNEDEQTY
+424 LHENNPLDENEQLY
-438 YELSSK
+438 YEISSK
-444 VEKYQDAKKS
+444 VEKYQDAEKS
-454 GQFLLFL
+454 GEFLLFL

-466 GLMIMAEFLLIHS
+466 GLIIMAAFLLIHS
-479 RIQAEKEENSRV
+479 CIQTEKEENSRA
-491 VCSLRMLGM
+491 VCSLRLLGM
-500 IDKEIVKC
+500 TDKEIVKC

-518 PPSVV
+518 PPAVV
-523 GTILSFL
+523 GIILSFL

-543 NGILAGIVFGVI
+543 NGILAGIAFGVI
-555 MTVGTFVVI
+555 LAIGIFVVI

-570 EEKLYESGFI
+570 EVKIY
-580 IQGRGFFERIF
+580 

>member
-10 MLKAGFYKY
+10 MLKVGFHKY
-19 RLYFLCNLSATAL
+19 RLYFLCNLSAAAL

-46 NASIVNSSISNN
+46 NGSIVNSSISNN
-58 IYLPF
+58 IYFPF
-63 FLSAVFLFFFLPA
+63 FLSAVFLIFFLPV

-91 MFSLGMSRKEAFRN
+91 MFSLGMSRKEAFEN

-111 IISVL
+111 LISVL
-116 ALAIALAAGTVLS
+116 ALAIALVAGTVLS
-129 FLFFSVIIYAIDVHG
+129 FLFFAVIIYAIDVHG

-161 TVVVAVAFI
+161 TVVVAVSFI
-170 LNAGRLMLDKIGTLL
+170 LNAGRLMLDKIGTLM

-192 KTGKIGTFLCR
+192 KIGKIGTILCR
-203 LAPNYM
+203 LVPNYM
-209 RFHLVEWSF
+209 TFHLVGLSF

-223 KEWECRYVLA
+223 KEWGLRYLLA
-233 SLIIAVS
+233 SLMIAVS
-240 VMLTGV
+240 VTLAGI
-246 CVTLYPAFLQDAK
+246 CLTLYPAFLQDAK

-265 MVYSEIYGMNQVSV
+265 MVYSEIYGMNQVPL
-279 QDVLHILEK
+279 QDVIHILEK
-288 NGVTVEQVIQL
+288 NGVAVEQIIRL

-308 YLPVTEINRDFGCD
+308 YFPVTEINRDFGCD
-322 YQIQEGEFLNL
+322 YQIQEGQFLNL
-333 FQYNLE
+333 FQYDLE

-350 TVTISGDRKL
+350 AVTISGDRKL
-360 QSVGTDVKILFNQNP
+360 RSVGTDVKILFNQNP

-388 FEKLSAD
+388 FAKLRAD
-395 ITGSAGIA
+395 TPGGAGIA

-417 VCEVKEY
+417 VSGVKEY
-424 LQESNQLNEDEQTY
+424 LHENNPLDENEQLY
-438 YELSSK
+438 YEISSK
-444 VEKYQDAKKS
+444 VEKYQDAEKS
-454 GQFLLFL
+454 GEFLLFL

-466 GLMIMAEFLLIHS
+466 GLIIMAAFLLIHS
-479 RIQAEKEENSRV
+479 CIQTEKEENSRA
-491 VCSLRMLGM
+491 VCSLRLLGM
-500 IDKEIVKC
+500 TDKEIVKC

-518 PPSVV
+518 PPAVV

-555 MTVGTFVVI
+555 LATGIFVVI

-570 EEKLYESGFI
+570 EVKIY
-580 IQGRGFFERIF
+580 

>member
-10 MLKAGFYKY
+10 MLKVGFHKY
-19 RLYFLCNLSATAL
+19 RLYFLCNLSAAAL

-46 NASIVNSSISNN
+46 NGSIVNSSISNN

-63 FLSAVFLFFFLPA
+63 FLSAVFLIFFLPV

-91 MFSLGMSRKEAFRN
+91 MFSLGMSRKEAFEN

-111 IISVL
+111 LISVL
-116 ALAIALAAGTVLS
+116 ALAIALVAGTVLS
-129 FLFFSVIIYAIDVHG
+129 FLFFAVIIYAIDVHG

-161 TVVVAVAFI
+161 TVVVAVSFI
-170 LNAGRLMLDKIGTLL
+170 LNAGRLMLDKIGTLM

-192 KTGKIGTFLCR
+192 KIGKIGTILCR

-209 RFHLVEWSF
+209 TFHLVGLSF

-223 KEWECRYVLA
+223 KEWGLRYLLA
-233 SLIIAVS
+233 SLMIAVS
-240 VMLTGV
+240 VTLAGI
-246 CVTLYPAFLQDAK
+246 CLTLYPAFLQDAK

-265 MVYSEIYGMNQVSV
+265 MVYSEIYGMNQVPL
-279 QDVLHILEK
+279 QDVIHILEK
-288 NGVTVEQVIQL
+288 NGVAVEQIIRL

-308 YLPVTEINRDFGCD
+308 YFPVTEINRDFGCD
-322 YQIQEGEFLNL
+322 YQIQEGQFLNL
-333 FQYNLE
+333 FQYDLE

-350 TVTISGDRKL
+350 AVTISGDRKL
-360 QSVGTDVKILFNQNP
+360 RSVGTDVKILFNQNP

-388 FEKLSAD
+388 FAKLRAD
-395 ITGSAGIA
+395 TPGGAGIA

-417 VCEVKEY
+417 VSGVKEY
-424 LQESNQLNEDEQTY
+424 LYENNPLDENEQLY
-438 YELSSK
+438 YEISSK
-444 VEKYQDAKKS
+444 VEKYQDAEKS
-454 GQFLLFL
+454 GEFLLFL

-466 GLMIMAEFLLIHS
+466 GLIIMTAFLLIHS
-479 RIQAEKEENSRV
+479 CIQTEKEENSRA
-491 VCSLRMLGM
+491 VCSLRLLGM
-500 IDKEIVKC
+500 TDKEIVKC

-518 PPSVV
+518 PPAVV
-523 GTILSFL
+523 GTILSFM

-555 MTVGTFVVI
+555 LVIGIFVVI

-570 EEKLYESGFI
+570 EVKIY
-580 IQGRGFFERIF
+580 

>member
-10 MLKAGFYKY
+10 MLKVGFHKY
-19 RLYFLCNLSATAL
+19 RLYFLCNLSAAAL

-46 NASIVNSSISNN
+46 NGSIVNSSISNN

-63 FLSAVFLFFFLPA
+63 FLSVVFLIFFLPV

-91 MFSLGMSRKEAFRN
+91 MFSLGMSRKEAFEN
-105 LLFENV
+105 LFFENV
-111 IISVL
+111 LISVL
-116 ALAIALAAGTVLS
+116 ALAIALVAGTVLS
-129 FLFFSVIIYAIDVHG
+129 FLFFAVIIYAIDVHG

-161 TVVVAVAFI
+161 TVVVAVSFI
-170 LNAGRLMLDKIGTLL
+170 LNAGRLMLDKIGTLM

-192 KTGKIGTFLCR
+192 KIGKIGTILCR

-209 RFHLVEWSF
+209 TFHLVGLSF

-223 KEWECRYVLA
+223 KEWGLRYLLA
-233 SLIIAVS
+233 SLMIAVS
-240 VMLTGV
+240 VTLAGI
-246 CVTLYPAFLQDAK
+246 CLTLYPTFLQDAK

-265 MVYSEIYGMNQVSV
+265 MVYSEIYGMNQVPL
-279 QDVLHILEK
+279 QDVIHILEK
-288 NGVTVEQVIQL
+288 NGVAVEQIVRL

-308 YLPVTEINRDFGCD
+308 YFPVTEINRDFGCD
-322 YQIQEGEFLNL
+322 YQIQEGQFLNL
-333 FQYNLE
+333 FQYDLE

-350 TVTISGDRKL
+350 VVTISGDRKL
-360 QSVGTDVKILFNQNP
+360 RSVGTDVKILFNQNP

-388 FEKLSAD
+388 FAKLRAD
-395 ITGSAGIA
+395 TPGGAGIA

-417 VCEVKEY
+417 VSGVKGY
-424 LQESNQLNEDEQTY
+424 LHENNPLDENEQLY
-438 YELSSK
+438 YEISSK
-444 VEKYQDAKKS
+444 VEKYQDAEKS
-454 GQFLLFL
+454 GEFLLFL

-466 GLMIMAEFLLIHS
+466 GLIIMAAFLLIHS
-479 RIQAEKEENSRV
+479 CIQTEKEENSRA
-491 VCSLRMLGM
+491 VCSLRLLGM
-500 IDKEIVKC
+500 TDKEIVKC

-518 PPSVV
+518 PPAVV

-555 MTVGTFVVI
+555 LAIGIFVVI

-570 EEKLYESGFI
+570 EVKIY
-580 IQGRGFFERIF
+580 

>member
-10 MLKAGFYKY
+10 MLKVGFHKY
-19 RLYFLCNLSATAL
+19 RLYFLCNLSAAAL

-46 NASIVNSSISNN
+46 NGSIVNSSISNN

-63 FLSAVFLFFFLPA
+63 FLSAVFLIFFLPI

-91 MFSLGMSRKEAFRN
+91 MFSLGMSRKEAFEN

-111 IISVL
+111 LISVL
-116 ALAIALAAGTVLS
+116 ALAIALVAGTVLS
-129 FLFFSVIIYAIDVHG
+129 FLFFAVIIYAIDVHG

-161 TVVVAVAFI
+161 TVVVAVSFI
-170 LNAGRLMLDKIGTLL
+170 LNAGRLMLDKIGTLM

-192 KTGKIGTFLCR
+192 KIGKIGTILCR

-209 RFHLVEWSF
+209 TFHLVGLSF

-223 KEWECRYVLA
+223 KEWGLRYLLA
-233 SLIIAVS
+233 SLMIAVS
-240 VMLTGV
+240 VTLAGI
-246 CVTLYPAFLQDAK
+246 CLTLYPAFLQDAK

-265 MVYSEIYGMNQVSV
+265 MVYSEIYGMNQVPL
-279 QDVLHILEK
+279 QDVIHILEK
-288 NGVTVEQVIQL
+288 NGVAVEQIIRL

-308 YLPVTEINRDFGCD
+308 YFPATEINRDFGCD
-322 YQIQEGEFLNL
+322 YQIQEGQFLNL
-333 FQYNLE
+333 FQYDLE

-350 TVTISGDRKL
+350 AVTISGDRKL
-360 QSVGTDVKILFNQNP
+360 RSVGTDVKILFNQNP

-388 FEKLSAD
+388 FAKLRAD
-395 ITGSAGIA
+395 TPGGASIA
-403 NLFQFQ
+403 NLFQFR

-417 VCEVKEY
+417 VSGVKEY
-424 LQESNQLNEDEQTY
+424 LHENNPLDENEQLY
-438 YELSSK
+438 YEISSK
-444 VEKYQDAKKS
+444 VEKYQDAEKS
-454 GQFLLFL
+454 GEFLLFL

-466 GLMIMAEFLLIHS
+466 GLIIMAAFLLIHS
-479 RIQAEKEENSRV
+479 CIQTEKEENSRA
-491 VCSLRMLGM
+491 VCSLRLLGM
-500 IDKEIVKC
+500 TDKEIVKC

-518 PPSVV
+518 PPAVV

-555 MTVGTFVVI
+555 LAIGIFVMI

-570 EEKLYESGFI
+570 EVKIY
-580 IQGRGFFERIF
+580 

>member
-10 MLKAGFYKY
+10 MLKVGFHKY
-19 RLYFLCNLSATAL
+19 RLYFLCNLSAAAL

-46 NASIVNSSISNN
+46 NGSIVNSSISNN

-63 FLSAVFLFFFLPA
+63 FLSAVFLIFFLPV

-91 MFSLGMSRKEAFRN
+91 MFSLGMSRKEAFEN

-111 IISVL
+111 LISVL
-116 ALAIALAAGTVLS
+116 ALAIALVAGTVLS
-129 FLFFSVIIYAIDVHG
+129 FLFFAVIIYAIDVHG

-161 TVVVAVAFI
+161 TVVVAVSFI
-170 LNAGRLMLDKIGTLL
+170 LNAGRLMLDKIGTLM

-192 KTGKIGTFLCR
+192 KIGKIGTILCR

-209 RFHLVEWSF
+209 TFHLVGLSF

-223 KEWECRYVLA
+223 KEWGLRYLLA
-233 SLIIAVS
+233 SLMIAVS
-240 VMLTGV
+240 VTLAGI
-246 CVTLYPAFLQDAK
+246 CLTLYPAFLQDAK

-265 MVYSEIYGMNQVSV
+265 MVYSEIYGMNQVPL
-279 QDVLHILEK
+279 QDVIHILEK
-288 NGVTVEQVIQL
+288 NGVAVEQIIRL

-308 YLPVTEINRDFGCD
+308 YFPVTEINRDFGCD
-322 YQIQEGEFLNL
+322 YQIQEGQFLNL
-333 FQYNLE
+333 FQYDLE

-350 TVTISGDRKL
+350 AVTISGDRKL
-360 QSVGTDVKILFNQNP
+360 RSVGTDVKILFNQNP

-388 FEKLSAD
+388 FAKLRAD
-395 ITGSAGIA
+395 TPGGAGIA
-403 NLFQFQ
+403 NLFQFR

-417 VCEVKEY
+417 VSGVKEY
-424 LQESNQLNEDEQTY
+424 LHENNPLDENEQLY
-438 YELSSK
+438 YEISSK
-444 VEKYQDAKKS
+444 VEKYQDAEKS
-454 GQFLLFL
+454 GKFLLFL

-466 GLMIMAEFLLIHS
+466 GLIIMAAFLLIHS
-479 RIQAEKEENSRV
+479 CIQTEKEENSRA
-491 VCSLRMLGM
+491 VCSLRLLGM
-500 IDKEIVKC
+500 TDKEIVKC

-518 PPSVV
+518 PPAVV

-530 PSYYLNE
+530 PSYYLNG

-555 MTVGTFVVI
+555 LAIGIFVVI

-570 EEKLYESGFI
+570 EVKIY
-580 IQGRGFFERIF
+580 